1 MDIDRKLS
9 GEKQQDEVVDQVME
23 EGMNETG
30 GMDAKE
36 VATLD
41 NQLGLTT
48 VSVAAFNNQ
57 LKVDRQTNNVLSVVP
72 PLMEQK
78 WKCPDCGEDGWYLL
92 PLVETIGE
100 LRTCSWCGAVFLG
113 HYIEGKFEKWTGQ
126 YFSIYSDGA
135 VY

>member
-1 MDIDRKLS
+1 MDIDRELS
-9 GEKQQDEVVDQVME
+9 GEKQQEEVVDQVME

-36 VATLD
+36 VATLN

-72 PLMEQK
+72 PLMEPYARQK
-78 WKCPDCGEDGWYLL
+78 WKCPDCGEDGWY
-92 PLVETIGE
+92 PP
-100 LRTCSWCGAVFLG
+100 
-113 HYIEGKFEKWTGQ
+113 TGG
-126 YFSIYSDGA
+126 DN
-135 VY
+135 